1 MFNILATAGEKII
14 MQKSLIFLKIRGISI
29 KVSRKSEKILSVV
42 VKGLSNGTLNAIF
55 SRKITGI
62 S

>member
-14 MQKSLIFLKIRGISI
+14 MQKSLIFLKIRGIPDNI
-29 KVSRKSEKILSVV
+29 FKESEKILSVV
-42 VKGLSNGTLNAIF
+42 VKGLSNGILNAIF

>member
-14 MQKSLIFLKIRGISI
+14 MQKSLIFLKIRGIPDKI
-29 KVSRKSEKILSVV
+29 FKDSEKILSVV